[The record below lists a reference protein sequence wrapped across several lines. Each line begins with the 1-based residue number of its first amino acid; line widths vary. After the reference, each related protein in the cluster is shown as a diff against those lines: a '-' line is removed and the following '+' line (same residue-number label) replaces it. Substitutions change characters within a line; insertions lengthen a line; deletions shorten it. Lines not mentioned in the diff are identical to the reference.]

1 MKKIAFPTQDGQ
13 TIGAHIGGAPF
24 FFVVTLGEDGI
35 QQSEQRA
42 KPVHD
47 HGAGKEQ
54 DHRQE
59 ALDDATRA
67 VKMLAVIEDC
77 QVLISRGLGQ
87 AAYERAQSLGME
99 VLLVAEKNIMAALE
113 AYRAGSLVSDLRRVH
128 KHK

>member
-54 DHRQE
+54 DHHQE
-59 ALDDATRA
+59 AGDAARA

-87 AAYERAQSLGME
+87 PAYEHAQSLGME

-128 KHK
+128 KHNK